1 MKTNRVVIIQCR
13 LSSQRFPQKAV
24 KMLGGKTVL
33 EWVLNSMHKVPADR
47 YFVAT
52 DEDSFSVINEICKK
66 NNFECFSGS
75 LEDVLKRFCD
85 LLQTLDVKTVI
96 RATADNPFLFYEAAI
111 DSVEEFE
118 KRNKGKNCCDY
129 LTFTGLPHGSGVEI
143 FSKDSLLKAAT
154 QTSDAYDHE
163 HVGPALYN
171 HKDKFKCEFIP
182 APRRFN
188 FPELRTTI
196 DTYSDYLR
204 AISIINYL
212 GQSDQPYTTEQI
224 IEACKSKSVKNP
236 VILIPSVVKGH
247 GTGHLH
253 RCLNAA
259 LNKSFFVYIPKDKS
273 LEETD
278 SIINDYL
285 QIGLKENQIIYQL
298 PDESYNPIIVTDT
311 FKLRKEQINP
321 LETSKFL
328 VSIDEGSTF
337 ADYCDYLVDI
347 IPSFDLQRNPN
358 IFDSSFIQLPKNKK
372 SKNEKSKNEKSKMVD
387 SIKKILIC
395 LGGEDPSSFTIST
408 TTIVQKVFPS
418 AKIVAIMSKEQ
429 NLPKD
434 YPNSQK
440 VEFVKTIQNLREK
453 LFEYDLVITHYGLTA
468 FEAVYAGCG
477 VILLP
482 TTKLH
487 KNLAKKYNFSYIE
500 TETPSV
506 TSVLNAFNSKNF
518 YPKLPINTESKSLSD
533 FISTLSNAKKLLC
546 PICGKKST
554 QPDPIISRNSTRTY
568 RRCQNCGMSYMSFS
582 SEEDKTY
589 QKEYFFEDYKKQYG
603 KTYQEDFESIK
614 QQGFRRINNIKSLC
628 KIENKNVF
636 DIGCAYGPFLSAVSD
651 SKAIPYGTD
660 ISEDAVK
667 YVRNE
672 LHYPACCTAFPEI
685 NITEQFG
692 FSHFDVITMW
702 YVIEHFT
709 NLDSVLRKVNASL
722 KKDGIFAFSTPCGEG
737 VSAKSNK
744 DNFYQISPTD
754 HYSIWEPSKAKSILK
769 NYGFEVVKVVSTGH
783 HPERFPSIKNSK
795 KEISKKSLK
804 WKITEKYSKL
814 FNLGDTVE
822 FYCVKKRNCDN

>member
-1 MKTNRVVIIQCR
+1 MKKNRVVVVQCR
-13 LSSQRFPQKAV
+13 LSSQRFPEKAI
-24 KMLGGKTVL
+24 KKLGNKTVL

-52 DEDSFSVINEICKK
+52 DEKSYPVINEICIK
-66 NNFECFSGS
+66 NDFECFSGS

-85 LLQTLDVKTVI
+85 LLQNVDAKTVI

-118 KRNKGKNCCDY
+118 KRNKGKNRCDY

-143 FSKDSLLKAAT
+143 FSKEALLKAAT
-154 QTSDAYDHE
+154 ETKEPYDHE

-171 HKDKFKCEFIP
+171 HRDKYICDFIP
-182 APRRFN
+182 SPNRYN
-188 FPELRTTI
+188 FPTLRTTI

-204 AISIINYL
+204 AISIVNYCKA
-212 GQSDQPYTTEQI
+212 QDEPYTTEQI
-224 IEACKSKSVKNP
+224 LEAFNSKNVKNP
-236 VILIPSVVKGH
+236 VVLVPSVIKGH

-259 LNKSFFVYIPKDKS
+259 INKTFFVFIPYDKT
-273 LEETD
+273 LEEAD
-278 SIINDYL
+278 SIINDYFKM
-285 QIGLKENQIIYQL
+285 GLHENQIISQL
-298 PDESYNPIIVTDT
+298 PDETYNPIIVTDT
-311 FKLRKEQINP
+311 FKLTKEQINQIGVN
-321 LETSKFL
+321 KFL
-328 VSIDEGSTF
+328 VSLDEGSDF
-337 ADYCDYLVDI
+337 SEYCDYLVDI

-358 IFDSSFIQLPKNKK
+358 VFDSSFIQLPKNIKN
-372 SKNEKSKNEKSKMVD
+372 KNEKSKSID
-387 SIKKILIC
+387 SIKKILVC
-395 LGGEDPSSFTIST
+395 FGGEDPSGFTIPT
-408 TTIVQKVFPS
+408 VNVIEKVFPS
-418 AKIVAIMSKEQ
+418 AQIVAIMSNSQ
-429 NLPKD
+429 NLSIN
-434 YPNSQK
+434 YAAGIN
-440 VEFVKTIQNLREK
+440 VEFVKSIQNLREK

-468 FEAVYAGCG
+468 FEAAYAGCG

-518 YPKLPINTESKSLSD
+518 YPNLPINTESKSLSD
-533 FISTLSNAKKLLC
+533 FVDTLSNAKKILC
-546 PICGKKST
+546 PICGKKSE
-554 QPDPIISRNSTRTY
+554 QPDYIISRNSTRTY
-568 RRCQNCGMSYMSFS
+568 RRCQICGMSYMSFS
-582 SEEDKTY
+582 LEEDKIY
-589 QKEYFFEDYKKQYG
+589 KKEYFFEDYKKQYG

-636 DIGCAYGPFLSAVSD
+636 DIGCAYGPFLSAISD

-660 ISEDAVK
+660 IAEDAVK

-692 FSHFDVITMW
+692 VSHFDVITMW

-722 KKDGIFAFSTPCGEG
+722 KKDGVFAFSTPSGEG
-737 VSAKSNK
+737 ISAKSNK
-744 DNFYQISPTD
+744 DNFYLISPTD
-754 HYSIWEPSKAKSILK
+754 HYSVWEPSKAKSILK
-769 NYGFEVVKVVSTGH
+769 KYGFEVVKVVSTGH
-783 HPERFPSIKNSK
+783 HPERFPCIKNSA

-804 WKITEKYSKL
+804 WKIVEKYSKL

-822 FYCVKKRNCDN
+822 FYCVKKRNCEN